1 MNYSIIIP
9 SKNRADLI
17 SLLLESL
24 YAARKNQ
31 PSPTE
36 VLIIDDSDPENAEK
50 IRQSAKKYDCK
61 VITKACSVACKRNY
75 GASLAAYDRLLFLD
89 SDVRVP
95 PELLLE
101 YDRVYEEKK
110 ARAVV
115 GALEFEGKN
124 YWYWQV
130 VNASPFTKCFY
141 MPKGEPELKWGCSCN
156 ISVEKKLFDEVG
168 GFCED
173 FKYPAGEDVDFG
185 LRISDRHIKI
195 YSAPKAVVYHSNE
208 TWRHYGEMKRR
219 VSVYGKADV
228 LLVEKHPDQVVSG
241 GMFRRVSM
249 YWSIL
254 LISVLFAA
262 LRQCWWLLLAP
273 VGFYIFENIG
283 AAIIAKHEYRRFGKI
298 SLLKEIAVQHLIHTN
313 ERAYMRQ
320 CVLSGK
326 FGYLNK
332 QLIYS
337 YGQACSVLKF
347 TRYIMYLQWAL
358 YLIILTAVVILA
370 II

>member
-17 SLLLESL
+17 AVLLESL
-24 YAARKNQ
+24 SVARQNV
-31 PSPTE
+31 PSETE
-36 VLIIDDSDPENAEK
+36 VLLIDDSDAENAGK
-50 IRQSAKKYDCK
+50 IAESAQKYGCK
-61 VITKACSVACKRNY
+61 VVTKACSVAQKRNY
-75 GASLAAYDRLLFLD
+75 GASLAAYDTLLFLD

-95 PELLLE
+95 PDLLVE
-101 YDRVYEEKK
+101 YDKVYEEKR
-110 ARAVV
+110 ARMVV
-115 GALEFEGKN
+115 GALEFEGKH
-124 YWYWQV
+124 YWYWDV

-141 MPKGEPELKWGCSCN
+141 MPKGMPELKWGCSCN
-156 ISVEKKLFDEVG
+156 LSVEKKLFDEVG

-185 LRISDRHIKI
+185 LRVSDRHIRI

-208 TWRHYGEMKRR
+208 AWRHYREMRRR

-228 LLVEKHPDQVVSG
+228 LLTEKHPGEVVNG
-241 GMFRRVSM
+241 GMFRRVAM
-249 YWSIL
+249 YWSVL

-262 LRQCWWLLLAP
+262 LQQCWWLLLAFP
-273 VGFYIFENIG
+273 AFYLAENVGV
-283 AAIIAKHEYRRFGKI
+283 AMIAKHEYRRFGKI
-298 SLLKEIAVQHLIHTN
+298 SLLKEIAVQHLVHLN

-320 CVLSGK
+320 CIRSGK
-326 FGYLNK
+326 FGYLSR

-347 TRYIMYLQWAL
+347 SRSTVILQWTL
-358 YLIILTAVVILA
+358 YLIVLTAVMILA